1 MNKII
6 IKLVTLLVCALSAV
20 VFNSCSTEEEIQS
33 GAKNDLQ
40 NIEKQK
46 IIIQELVNSSS
57 YENYINSAIT
67 LYENLNFSFNNDAL
81 SSIKTEKQLKDWMF
95 LNQKNTNFSSISEF
109 ELFMNAFKNFQSE
122 FKNEQQNNLS
132 KDVTTLSNA
141 SFKEIFIATLYYNEK
156 THYENLA
163 LSDCGIQAVNE
174 IRNVRNNAI
183 FNLIYIE
190 NLDRK
195 NFKLDEYFAVF
206 NTYNNSVSKCSDLLN
221 ECLKTQ

>member
-81 SSIKTEKQLKDWMF
+81 SSIKTEKQ
-95 LNQKNTNFSSISEF
+95 
-109 ELFMNAFKNFQSE
+109 
-122 FKNEQQNNLS
+122 
-132 KDVTTLSNA
+132 
-141 SFKEIFIATLYYNEK
+141 
-156 THYENLA
+156 
-163 LSDCGIQAVNE
+163 
-174 IRNVRNNAI
+174 
-183 FNLIYIE
+183 
-190 NLDRK
+190 
-195 NFKLDEYFAVF
+195 
-206 NTYNNSVSKCSDLLN
+206 
-221 ECLKTQ
+221 